1 MIEQSVKW
9 IFSLHSCPHTRPPT
23 RPHTYPYISDTR
35 TRV

>member
-9 IFSLHSCPHTRPPT
+9 IFSLHSCTHTRPPT